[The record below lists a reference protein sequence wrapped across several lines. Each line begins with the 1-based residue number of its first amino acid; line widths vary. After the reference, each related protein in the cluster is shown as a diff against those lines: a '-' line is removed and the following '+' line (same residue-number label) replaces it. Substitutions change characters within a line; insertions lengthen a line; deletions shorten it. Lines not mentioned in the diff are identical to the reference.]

1 VISEKRRFKLLL
13 SPWFKISVAYFFIHA
28 IMIIILDE
36 VTAFAPDENNYLGIF
51 KSVVRGDSTLDGF
64 AGWPIQN
71 ELFLELIYFPAT
83 VLVMFGFTELQSIR
97 ILSSLVSY
105 LSLFVLYS
113 LAGDNR
119 VMGMRQKNW
128 ITFGF
133 FFPSII
139 LWSTLGLRESFI
151 FLWLSCIFYFLKKFL
166 DSSRAVHAIALL
178 SSSAALV
185 LTKNYLY
192 AIFAIACILSTF
204 IIVVARRTFVFSYLV
219 ILSMVLAPVVLSPE
233 IRISLLTGA
242 KFVVGQKIVQQT
254 PISPSQTVTEPNIDP
269 NSDSN
274 SKVDRGETLQSV
286 LDQAENNPIFSIIV
300 KESGIDEQL
309 NFQSDSTSSTSPSN
323 QSEDV
328 KPTEPSTAKPA
339 QSGPTFDSDP
349 SAKDPSKDVVVE
361 ETPQTSAQEVKG
373 VIESREKLMITPA
386 SLRDPVSLFLGVVGF
401 VVKPFPFFDNGSF
414 FINVLSY
421 ESFFWYPIYG
431 LLATIIY
438 RMVRGKNEWDLS
450 STTAILFIIGFLIQS
465 ALLEINVGTAYRHRS
480 ILLIGILALCAIFYD
495 QRDSA
500 QKGKVSVVG

>member
-1 VISEKRRFKLLL
+1 MKRRIKLLL
-13 SPWFKISVAYFFIHA
+13 NPWLKISAAYFFIHA
-28 IMIIILDE
+28 ITIIILDE

-83 VLVMFGFTELQSIR
+83 VLVMIGFTELQSIR

-113 LAGDNR
+113 LAGDSR
-119 VMGMRQKNW
+119 VMGMSQKNW

-133 FFPSII
+133 FIPSII

-178 SSSAALV
+178 FSSTALV
-185 LTKNYLY
+185 LTKNYLF
-192 AIFAIACILSTF
+192 AIFAIACILSTL
-204 IIVVARRTFVFSYLV
+204 IIVVARRTFDFSYLIV
-219 ILSMVLAPVVLSPE
+219 LTMVLSPVVLSPE

-242 KFVVGQKIVQQT
+242 KFVVERKIVQQI
-254 PISPSQTVTEPNIDP
+254 PISSSQKVTNP

-274 SKVDRGETLQSV
+274 SKVDSGETLQNV
-286 LDQAENNPIFSIIV
+286 LDQAENNSIFSLIV
-300 KESGIDEQL
+300 KKSGIDELL
-309 NFQSDSTSSTSPSN
+309 NSQSDSTSSTSASN
-323 QSEDV
+323 KSEDV
-328 KPTEPSTAKPA
+328 KPTEVSTAKPA

-349 SAKDPSKDVVVE
+349 SAKNPSKDVVVD
-361 ETPQTSAQEVKG
+361 ETAQTSAQEVNEVLK
-373 VIESREKLMITPA
+373 SREKLTITPA
-386 SLRDPVSLFLGVVGF
+386 SLRDPVSLFVGVAGF

-421 ESFFWYPIYG
+421 ESIFWYPIYG

-438 RMVRGKNEWDLS
+438 RMVRGRNEWDLS
-450 STTAILFIIGFLIQS
+450 SATAILFIVGFLIQS

-480 ILLIGILALCAIFYD
+480 ILLIGILALCAIFYN

-500 QKGKVSVVG
+500 QKEKVRVGA